1 MALMSNIWKKL
12 TPGDH
17 GFAWGP
23 VLVERVAEI
32 RGTGVIRLTT
42 ETGAQLQIYVS
53 RTGKSIRA
61 FKDGKELR

>member
-1 MALMSNIWKKL
+1 MSDAPWDRL
-12 TPGDH
+12 THSDY

-23 VLVERVAEI
+23 VLVERAAEF

-42 ETGAQLQIYVS
+42 DTGAQINVYVS

-61 FKDGKELR
+61 FKDGKELT